1 MPLRR
6 EILGFSL
13 EDTLTLDKF
22 RISEYF
28 PYTSLVT
35 MRVVEQNANHETP
48 FDEWL
53 DGLWSSIEKYLEKE
67 KGIMPD
73 NKVAVKLVVKPEVYA
88 NREQSNDFLDGSIY
102 VGRKDGVVS
111 IGFGVWQPDD
121 WTKKNNI
128 KFE

>member
-1 MPLRR
+1 MALRR
-6 EILGFSL
+6 DIVGFML
-13 EDTLTLDKF
+13 EETLTLENFK
-22 RISEYF
+22 IVEYF
-28 PYTSLVT
+28 PYTSIVT
-35 MRVVEQNANHETP
+35 LRVVNTSPNYETP

-53 DGLWSSIEKYLEKE
+53 NSLWKEIEKWLEKE

-88 NREQSNDFLDGSIY
+88 NREQSNDFLDGCIY

-121 WTKKNNI
+121 WTKKHNK
-128 KFE
+128 KF

>member
-22 RISEYF
+22 RIAEYF

-35 MRVVEQNANHETP
+35 MRVVEQNANYETP

-53 DGLWSSIEKYLEKE
+53 DGLWNSIEKYLEKE
-67 KGIMPD
+67 YHIMPD
-73 NKVAVKLVVKPEVYA
+73 NKVAVKLVVNPEVFS
-88 NREQSNDFLDGSIY
+88 NREPSNDFLDGCIY

-121 WTKKNNI
+121 WTKKHNI

>member
-1 MPLRR
+1 MALRR
-6 EILGFSL
+6 DIVGFML
-13 EDTLTLDKF
+13 EETLTLGNFK
-22 RISEYF
+22 IVEYF
-28 PYTSLVT
+28 PYTSIVT
-35 MRVVEQNANHETP
+35 LRVVNTNPNYETP

-53 DGLWSSIEKYLEKE
+53 NSLWKEIEKWLEKE

-88 NREQSNDFLDGSIY
+88 NREQSNDFLDGCIY

-121 WTKKNNI
+121 WTKKYN
-128 KFE
+128 KEF